1 MTTQLYKMVD
11 LSHQFFVCLP
21 EGNQSIAIEIV
32 DFPIKHCDFPISF
45 LIQNITSVA
54 IERQDRIDPDFSE
67 DLTLEVIERGSA
79 VHCVRE
85 PNENR
90 TWELGGAK
98 SAKLGVRFLLPP
110 AEG

>member
-1 MTTQLYKMVD
+1 MFTR
-11 LSHQFFVCLP
+11 
-21 EGNQSIAIEIV
+21 SIAIEMV
-32 DFPIKHCDFPISF
+32 DFPIKNGDFPISV
-45 LIQNITSVA
+45 LIQNITVSRFLTSVA

-85 PNENR
+85 PSDAPNAA
-90 TWELGGAK
+90 ELGGAK